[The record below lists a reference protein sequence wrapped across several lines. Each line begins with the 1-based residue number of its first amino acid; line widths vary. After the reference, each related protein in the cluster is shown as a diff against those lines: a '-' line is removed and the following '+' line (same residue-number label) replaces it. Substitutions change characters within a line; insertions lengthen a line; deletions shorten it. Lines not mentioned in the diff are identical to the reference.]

1 MKVLYV
7 CPDTGIDVLGR
18 KGASV
23 HVREMIAAFARA
35 GHEVDLVAP
44 RVVKP
49 GAAPASVDARVIRV
63 PVPDEVQ
70 QTKGRLDRWLTGFAA
85 ETSLP
90 KDLRRMLYDEVLE
103 AELDRRYGDDAP
115 DLIYVRASLLST
127 AGVALAR
134 RTGAPLV
141 VELNAPLADEQT
153 RYRAGG
159 LGSLYR
165 SVEQTLLGAADLVA
179 VVSEALLTDVVAA
192 GVDPRRVRV
201 VPNGVDPARFRPGRP
216 TLEERRRLGIPDGPV
231 LGFVGGLRPW
241 HGVDRLPRVL
251 AALGERHPTASLV
264 IAGDG
269 PQRAEIE
276 CEAERHGVR
285 DRVVLLGAV
294 DHHDMPSVIRS
305 FDVALAPYPQL
316 AHDFYFSPLKMFEY
330 LGCGVPT
337 VASDV
342 GQIADLVRSGDEALL
357 VPADD
362 DAAIVRAC
370 AAVLDDPVA
379 AAAMGRRGAE
389 LVHRSYTWDRNAAEA
404 LSVCAARA

>member
-1 MKVLYV
+1 MKVLYL

-44 RVVKP
+44 RLVKP
-49 GAAPASVDARVIRV
+49 GATPAAVRARVIRV
-63 PVPDEVQ
+63 AVPDQVQ
-70 QTKGRLDRWLTGFAA
+70 EAKGRLDRWLDRFVD

-103 AELDRRYGDDAP
+103 AELDRRYGEQPP

-141 VELNAPLADEQT
+141 VEVNAPLADEQT

-159 LGSLYR
+159 LGDLYR
-165 SVEQTLLGAADLVA
+165 SVERALLTAADLVL
-179 VVSEALLTDVVAA
+179 VVSEPLRAMMIDV
-192 GVDPRRVRV
+192 GVDPDRVRV
-201 VPNGVDPARFRPGRP
+201 VPNGVDPARFRPQP
-216 TLEERRRLGIPDGPV
+216 TPASTRARLGIPDGPV

-241 HGVDRLPRVL
+241 HGVDRLPDLL
-251 AALGERHPTASLV
+251 AAVRRTHPDASLV

-269 PQRAEIE
+269 PLRPEIE
-276 CEAERHGVR
+276 RRAAALDLADH
-285 DRVVLLGAV
+285 VVMLGAV
-294 DHHDMPSVIRS
+294 DHDDMPAVVGS
-305 FDVALAPYPQL
+305 FDVALAPYPEL
-316 AHDFYFSPLKMFEY
+316 PHDFYFSPLKLFEY

-337 VASDV
+337 VASAV
-342 GQIADLVRSGDEALL
+342 GQIAELVQSEVHALL
-357 VPADD
+357 VPAASDSMMA
-362 DAAIVRAC
+362 DACRRL
-370 AAVLDDPVA
+370 LDDPVA
-379 AAAMGRRGAE
+379 ARALGARGSA
-389 LVHRSYTWDRNAAEA
+389 LVHDRYTWDRNAAEA
-404 LSVCAARA
+404 TSVVARVP